1 MATREQRYA
10 AIAAKM
16 RCQQIPDLPLK
27 HEWLE
32 LLTRL
37 SRQDDDQLREL
48 GITELRICAD
58 RATRN
63 RHD

>member
-10 AIAAKM
+10 AIAANM

-32 LLTRL
+32 LLTLL
-37 SRQDDDQLREL
+37 SHQDDDQLREY

-58 RATRN
+58 QATRN

>member
-10 AIAAKM
+10 AIAANM
-16 RCQQIPDLPLK
+16 RCQRIPDLPLK

-37 SRQDDDQLREL
+37 SHQDDDQLREY

-58 RATRN
+58 QATRN

>member
-10 AIAAKM
+10 AIAANM

-37 SRQDDDQLREL
+37 SHQDDAQLREY

-58 RATRN
+58 QATRN